1 MSRVLNI
8 ALFVVVAL
16 LTVACGSSGPTS
28 VSKIEIAR
36 DESKGQP
43 VEVATTLAPKN
54 NEIHAFVTLANPADG
69 TKIRLVWVAVDAGDK
84 KNAELDSSE
93 AELARWQDYVHGQMT
108 LEQGWPPGQY
118 RLDVY
123 VNGQLSQSAN
133 FTVTAPASSRP
144 LTVA

>member
-1 MSRVLNI
+1 MSRVLTA
-8 ALFVVVAL
+8 ALLVLVAL
-16 LTVACGSSGPTS
+16 LAVACGPSGPTS

-84 KNAELDSSE
+84 KGAELDSSE
-93 AELARWQDYVHGQMT
+93 AELARWQDYIHGQMT
-108 LEQGWPPGQY
+108 LENGWPPGQY

-133 FTVTAPASSRP
+133 FTVTAPTGSRA
-144 LTVA
+144 LTAA

>member
-1 MSRVLNI
+1 MSRVLT
-8 ALFVVVAL
+8 AAL
-16 LTVACGSSGPTS
+16 LALITLLAVACGPSGPTS

-43 VEVATTLAPKN
+43 VEAGTTLAPKN

-69 TKIRLVWVAVDAGDK
+69 MKIRLVWVAVDAGDK

-93 AELARWQDYVHGQMT
+93 AELSKWQDYVHGQMT

-133 FTVTAPASSRP
+133 FTVTADTGS
-144 LTVA
+144 

>member
-1 MSRVLNI
+1 MLRVFTA
-8 ALFVVVAL
+8 ALLVAL
-16 LTVACGSSGPTS
+16 ALLAAACGPSGPTS

-69 TKIRLVWVAVDAGDK
+69 TQIRLVWVAVDAGDK

-93 AELARWQDYVHGQMT
+93 AELAKWQDYVHGQMT
-108 LEQGWPPGQY
+108 LENGWPPGQY

-123 VNGQLSQSAN
+123 INGQLSQSAS
-133 FTVTAPASSRP
+133 FTVTAPTGS
-144 LTVA
+144 